1 MKNCAVI
8 CEYNPFHTGHLYQLN
23 KIQKKYDNVICLMSG
38 NFVQRAEP
46 AIIEKSVRA
55 AVAMNCGASMVIELP
70 IIYAVANGEMFA
82 YGAVKTLSKLSD
94 VDALAMGCETDD
106 TKSLEKI
113 AELRTSESPEFQS
126 IIAELLDK
134 GYSYAAALTEA
145 TAVEAEKYGISVSAT
160 KAILSEPNNLLCV
173 EYVKA
178 INKLG
183 LNIKPHFIK
192 RQGNSYNSISAMGN
206 YLSATAIRKLLLEK
220 RFTEATPYLTNE
232 ADVVLDEF
240 NAHFPDYTIY
250 EKIAVNELR
259 KKTAEEISQAY
270 DCREGLEYR
279 LKDCAMRHIKLDEIL
294 LETKTKRY
302 TMSRLKRVV
311 LQILLGITKETMQS
325 DFLPPVRLLAIRE
338 TFKPYLTDNADNLII
353 RGDDISAHFGQ
364 WYDDYFRIEK
374 NAAALYSVVTSN
386 PTDLFTPKKL
396 YTI

>member
-113 AELRTSESPEFQS
+113 AELRTTESPEFQS

-160 KAILSEPNNLLCV
+160 KAILSEPNNLLCI

-240 NAHFPDYTIY
+240 NTHFPDYTIY

-311 LQILLGITKETMQS
+311 LQILLGITK
-325 DFLPPVRLLAIRE
+325 
-338 TFKPYLTDNADNLII
+338 
-353 RGDDISAHFGQ
+353 
-364 WYDDYFRIEK
+364 
-374 NAAALYSVVTSN
+374 
-386 PTDLFTPKKL
+386 
-396 YTI
+396 

>member
-113 AELRTSESPEFQS
+113 AELRTTESPEFQS

-160 KAILSEPNNLLCV
+160 KAILSEPNNLLCI

-232 ADVVLDEF
+232 ADVALDEF

-250 EKIAVNELR
+250 DLNRNRIVYWEHFGMIDNPEYANKCVEKYRKYILSGINPFVTFETAIKPLSIDLIKKIAWNF
-259 KKTAEEISQAY
+259 S
-270 DCREGLEYR
+270 
-279 LKDCAMRHIKLDEIL
+279 LDN
-294 LETKTKRY
+294 Y
-302 TMSRLKRVV
+302 HD
-311 LQILLGITKETMQS
+311 Q
-325 DFLPPVRLLAIRE
+325 
-338 TFKPYLTDNADNLII
+338 
-353 RGDDISAHFGQ
+353 
-364 WYDDYFRIEK
+364 
-374 NAAALYSVVTSN
+374 
-386 PTDLFTPKKL
+386 
-396 YTI
+396 